1 MSARRRCGN
10 AATAKDYRLNPD
22 VIRDGDHGGSATTGK
37 SPTGGRTL
45 IKCCPRLRK
54 VTAFLD
60 LVQRLHME
68 IFESVWILSFAFATR
83 YDKNQT

>member
-1 MSARRRCGN
+1 MLS
-10 AATAKDYRLNPD
+10 
-22 VIRDGDHGGSATTGK
+22 
-37 SPTGGRTL
+37 
-45 IKCCPRLRK
+45 RLRK

-68 IFESVWILSFAFATR
+68 IFESVWIVSFAFATR